1 MRLEVLDPSKQGLPD
16 YMGKQLLAFV
26 MGLSPLE
33 GRKGL
38 VGLVGREGLESLEGH
53 GDREPLVMVAG
64 TVVAVGGVGSL
75 LLLQG
80 DEGTAEGDI
89 DDAVGVHKDA
99 DQEVPRE
106 VVPHRVAW
114 QPGGDNSLGRVL
126 GDPGVPT
133 EVGNLDDHPGEVHSL
148 LDRVAEDADYLLE
161 VRNSKWV
168 CQRPENLAED
178 QLQVQA
184 AKVFEQLEG
193 SHMEDKAHWL
203 AAAHFH

>member
-1 MRLEVLDPSKQGLPD
+1 MLLQEADFGLPSSFCWWTQALRRLLLRSVMQMIPGAD
-16 YMGKQLLAFV
+16 YMGKKLLAFV
-26 MGLSPLE
+26 TGLSTLE
-33 GRKGL
+33 GLEGL
-38 VGLVGREGLESLEGH
+38 VDREVLEDLESLEGH
-53 GDREPLVMVAG
+53 GGWEPLVMVVG
-64 TVVAVGGVGSL
+64 TVVAVGGVGS

-114 QPGGDNSLGRVL
+114 QPGGDNSSGHAL

-161 VRNSKWV
+161 VRNLKWV
-168 CQRPENLAED
+168 CRRPENLAED
-178 QLQVQA
+178 
-184 AKVFEQLEG
+184 
-193 SHMEDKAHWL
+193 
-203 AAAHFH
+203 

>member
-1 MRLEVLDPSKQGLPD
+1 MRPEVLDPSKQGLPD

-38 VGLVGREGLESLEGH
+38 VGREGLESLEGH

-64 TVVAVGGVGSL
+64 TVVAVGGVGS

-114 QPGGDNSLGRVL
+114 QPAVKKR
-126 GDPGVPT
+126 
-133 EVGNLDDHPGEVHSL
+133 HSQL
-148 LDRVAEDADYLLE
+148 NTYAE
-161 VRNSKWV
+161 
-168 CQRPENLAED
+168 
-178 QLQVQA
+178 QLQCSNSTTV
-184 AKVFEQLEG
+184 
-193 SHMEDKAHWL
+193 S
-203 AAAHFH
+203 

>member
-1 MRLEVLDPSKQGLPD
+1 MRPEVLDPSKQGLPD

-33 GRKGL
+33 WGREGFVGREGL
-38 VGLVGREGLESLEGH
+38 VGLEGLESLEGH

-64 TVVAVGGVGSL
+64 TVVAVGGVGS

-114 QPGGDNSLGRVL
+114 QPAVKKR
-126 GDPGVPT
+126 
-133 EVGNLDDHPGEVHSL
+133 HSQL
-148 LDRVAEDADYLLE
+148 NTYAE
-161 VRNSKWV
+161 
-168 CQRPENLAED
+168 
-178 QLQVQA
+178 QLQCSNSTTVS
-184 AKVFEQLEG
+184 L
-193 SHMEDKAHWL
+193 
-203 AAAHFH
+203 

>member
-1 MRLEVLDPSKQGLPD
+1 MRPEVLDPSKQGLPD

-26 MGLSPLE
+26 MGLLTPEALE
-33 GRKGL
+33 GL
-38 VGLVGREGLESLEGH
+38 VGLEGH
-53 GDREPLVMVAG
+53 GGREPLVMAAG
-64 TVVAVGGVGSL
+64 TVVAVGGVGS

-106 VVPHRVAW
+106 VGPHRVAW
-114 QPGGDNSLGRVL
+114 QPGGDNSSDHAL

-148 LDRVAEDADYLLE
+148 LDRVVEGADYLLE
-161 VRNSKWV
+161 VTNSKWV
-168 CQRPENLAED
+168 CRRPENLAED
-178 QLQVQA
+178 QLQVLA

-203 AAAHFH
+203 AAAAHFH

>member
-1 MRLEVLDPSKQGLPD
+1 MRPEVLDPSKQGLPD

-26 MGLSPLE
+26 MGLSTLE
-33 GRKGL
+33 GL
-38 VGLVGREGLESLEGH
+38 EGLVGREVLEGLESLEGH
-53 GDREPLVMVAG
+53 GGREPLVMVAG
-64 TVVAVGGVGSL
+64 TVVAVGGVGS

-99 DQEVPRE
+99 DQEVPRV

-114 QPGGDNSLGRVL
+114 QPGGDNSLDRVL

-133 EVGNLDDHPGEVHSL
+133 EAGNLDDHPGEVHSL

-203 AAAHFH
+203 AAAAHFH

>member
-1 MRLEVLDPSKQGLPD
+1 MD
-16 YMGKQLLAFV
+16 
-26 MGLSPLE
+26 
-33 GRKGL
+33 
-38 VGLVGREGLESLEGH
+38 
-53 GDREPLVMVAG
+53 
-64 TVVAVGGVGSL
+64 
-75 LLLQG
+75 
-80 DEGTAEGDI
+80 
-89 DDAVGVHKDA
+89 
-99 DQEVPRE
+99 
-106 VVPHRVAW
+106 
-114 QPGGDNSLGRVL
+114 RVL

-133 EVGNLDDHPGEVHSL
+133 EAGNLDDHPGEVHSL

-203 AAAHFH
+203 AAVAHFH